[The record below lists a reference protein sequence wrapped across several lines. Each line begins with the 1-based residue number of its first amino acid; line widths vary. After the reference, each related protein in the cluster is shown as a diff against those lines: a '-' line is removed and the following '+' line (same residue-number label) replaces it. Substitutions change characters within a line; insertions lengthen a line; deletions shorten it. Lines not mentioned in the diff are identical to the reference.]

1 MVFRM
6 LVFLKKAISQ
16 TFEILRRKPTLI
28 LLFFLAPFIVYYD
41 VLILGHTISFNE
53 ASTNFSEQF
62 GKLLPVLDPAAGS
75 QQDHPWLFYIGTALR
90 QGSIPLVNLENGLG
104 ALLLESLQSGVFYP
118 LNGLLIFMN
127 LSSPQFFNL
136 FEVFH
141 VLILSIN
148 TFLLFRLY
156 ISWKLAIALSAAF
169 SLSWLSF
176 FAVNM
181 VHYRAFVW
189 TPLIAWAAV
198 KILREAYSKRTIL
211 IGVFATI
218 CCLTAGNP
226 QETFFDVIA
235 VLVFVVAELLRSLIE
250 SRRIPWRSLFVFSVS
265 LASGLLIGSPSVYPY
280 LASNKAGLLNSLASP
295 ARSGASLSPE
305 WLTGWIIPYINGA
318 YADYFRPFITA
329 AEEMTIFAMHPIFIF
344 LVIIGIIL
352 CLTREFNSSSQSNFL
367 VFLLFG
373 IIGILTIASFSPL
386 PSLFTKIPFVNTIR
400 MTKYVSYI
408 YLLFSTSGVIAL
420 STLSH
425 LPVKTRRRVTV
436 YALIGFVSVISL
448 IVCFHLAD
456 PRWNFNWVSFGSLLQ
471 AWIGW
476 AIAIIILVSILL
488 FSPVELNWKLFL
500 YGMILTALLMR
511 PYGFFNAFSTHA
523 PFPVAG
529 IDLSQE
535 RILSNADQANTNLLR
550 GYERVEVFDPILN
563 RSFADLMN
571 KNFSVLSGVLHLQLP
586 KGVILSPNQMAL
598 LQLMGVTSIYGY
610 QVTDS
615 RTITPVNDSFSK
627 VNNPL
632 PKVFLLSSTAAVET
646 HCQSQD
652 YLKALS
658 SARSLLISSP
668 QAVHKGINHI
678 QFELAKAGS
687 GTLVS
692 LQAFSPGWSLN
703 GVPASKFCGA
713 FNGWQGTFDARQAYT
728 LRYVPL
734 GLRTAYGFAIAGV
747 ILLLSALAVTRPI
760 SDTATL
766 P

>member
-1 MVFRM
+1 M
-6 LVFLKKAISQ
+6 LVLLKKRIGQ
-16 TFEILRRKPTLI
+16 TFNFLQRKPVVI

-41 VLILGHTISFNE
+41 VLFLGHTISFNE
-53 ASTNFSEQF
+53 AATDFAHRF
-62 GKLLPVLDPAAGS
+62 GRLLPVLDPTAGS
-75 QQDHPWLFYIGTALR
+75 QQDHPWLFYIGTSLR
-90 QGSIPLVNLENGLG
+90 QGSIPLINLENGLG

-118 LNGLLIFMN
+118 LNVLLIFMN

-141 VLILSIN
+141 ILILSIN

-176 FAVNM
+176 LEINM
-181 VHYRAFVW
+181 VHYRAFIW

-198 KILREAYSKRTIL
+198 KILRETYSKITIL
-211 IGVFATI
+211 VGVFATV

-235 VLVFVVAELLRSLIE
+235 ILVFVAAELLRSAIKN
-250 SRRIPWRSLFVFSVS
+250 RRIPWRSLLVFGLS

-280 LASNKAGLLNSLASP
+280 LVGKKAGLLNSLATP
-295 ARSGASLSPE
+295 ARSGASVSPE
-305 WLTGWIIPYINGA
+305 WLTGGIIPFINGA
-318 YADYFRPFITA
+318 YGDYFRPTVISN
-329 AEEMTIFAMHPIFIF
+329 EELAIFALHPVFVF
-344 LVIIGIIL
+344 LVIMGIVL
-352 CLTREFNSSSQSNFL
+352 CFTQKNSNLNKSIFL
-367 VFLLFG
+367 VFLISG
-373 IIGILTIASFSPL
+373 ILGILTISSFSPL
-386 PSLFTKIPFVNTIR
+386 PLFITNIPFVNTIR
-400 MTKYVSYI
+400 ITKYVNYI
-408 YLLFSTSGVIAL
+408 YLLISTSGVIAL
-420 STLSH
+420 SSLVN
-425 LPVKTRRRVTV
+425 LPLKTQHRITH
-436 YALIGFVSVISL
+436 YTL
-448 IVCFHLAD
+448 IVFIGTIFLIICFHLAD
-456 PRWNFNWVSFGSLLQ
+456 PRWNFNWGSFGSLLQ
-471 AWIGW
+471 IWIGW
-476 AIAIIILVSILL
+476 AIAVIVLVWVLL
-488 FSPVELNWKLFL
+488 FSPTDLNWKPFL
-500 YGMILTALLMR
+500 SGMVLTALLMR

-523 PFPVAG
+523 LFPVAG
-529 IDLSQE
+529 LDLSQE

-586 KGVILSPNQMAL
+586 KGVILSANQMAL

-632 PKVFLLSSTAAVET
+632 PKVFLISSTAAVEA

-668 QAVHKGINHI
+668 QAVHKGINQI

-713 FNGWQGTFDARQAYT
+713 FNAWQGTFDAKQSYT

-747 ILLLSALAVTRPI
+747 ILLLIALSLTRPKT
-760 SDTATL
+760 DTAAF